1 MHVSVEATCS
11 SDTGKCWSGFH
22 ANPGQSSLQPWPRIA
37 KETHSS
43 GLLAVLATRQKRR
56 VSMLRSKMATLLT
69 IVSAMLISAGM
80 TWQQRLLFIGGIAFG
95 VVVEALPSLVD
106 ELKERVAEWRRFRQ
120 FSVKT
125 KAAKQYNNPVTA
137 LRAWHRELD

>member
-1 MHVSVEATCS
+1 
-11 SDTGKCWSGFH
+11 
-22 ANPGQSSLQPWPRIA
+22 
-37 KETHSS
+37 
-43 GLLAVLATRQKRR
+43 
-56 VSMLRSKMATLLT
+56 MLRSKMATLLT

-120 FSVKT
+120 FNVKT
-125 KAAKQYNNPVTA
+125 KAA
-137 LRAWHRELD
+137 

>member
-1 MHVSVEATCS
+1 VLKRPVALIQESAGRVS
-11 SDTGKCWSGFH
+11 H
-22 ANPGQSSLQPWPRIA
+22 ANPGQSSSQPWPRIA

-43 GLLAVLATRQKRR
+43 GLLAVLANQTEKESIHVEKQDGNTAHNRF
-56 VSMLRSKMATLLT
+56 T
-69 IVSAMLISAGM
+69 MLISAGM

-120 FSVKT
+120 FSVKA
-125 KAAKQYNNPVTA
+125 KAA
-137 LRAWHRELD
+137 